1 MLDSVQPL
9 QITGH
14 SETIA
19 ASSSSDDADNS
30 PQPGASPRP
39 ATLHQPPQSPQARM
53 PPVKA
58 PAMSPSSAVQPHK
71 PKSSGNASGKVYSS
85 SRRMVYD
92 RGNPTAAP
100 IYPCGVCHKAVE
112 DYDEAILCDSGCN
125 FWFHRACTDLT
136 NDAFDMFTREA
147 FTEWVCDRCASS
159 RNVPLEVSCLSSS
172 VVRDGN

>member
-71 PKSSGNASGKVYSS
+71 PKSSGNASEKPSTGVSSNATPSGWVQGIASGVYNVGAGGAKWVVSTTYNVGATVLGTGATVLGTGTQLARKVVARKDKS
-85 SRRMVYD
+85 
-92 RGNPTAAP
+92 
-100 IYPCGVCHKAVE
+100 K
-112 DYDEAILCDSGCN
+112 DE
-125 FWFHRACTDLT
+125 
-136 NDAFDMFTREA
+136 
-147 FTEWVCDRCASS
+147 
-159 RNVPLEVSCLSSS
+159 
-172 VVRDGN
+172 